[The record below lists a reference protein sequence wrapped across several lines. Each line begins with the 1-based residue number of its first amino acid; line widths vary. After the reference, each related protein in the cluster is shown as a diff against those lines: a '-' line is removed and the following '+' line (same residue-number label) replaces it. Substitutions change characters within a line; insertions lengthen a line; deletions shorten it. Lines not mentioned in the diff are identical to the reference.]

1 VESAIL
7 RTVLYADIFDYP
19 LTIEELYQYLIG
31 HKAASSQQ
39 IEKLLTSSQRLQAL
53 LHQQKGYI
61 VLQTRTELIE
71 HRLQRQAQA
80 APLLDS
86 AKRYGR
92 WFALLPFVRMVAIT
106 GAVAMANPS
115 RPDDDIDYMLI
126 VEPGRVWLTRALA
139 IIIVRLA
146 RLRGVELCP
155 NYVLAADQLPQTRT
169 DLYVAHELAQMLPIY
184 GYDVY
189 CQLLAANRWAWQMLP
204 NHSAQPPS
212 SLSSIETRPR
222 IKHVMERLLS
232 GQLGKL
238 LDALEYRRRSAR
250 FRQRAN
256 GQAAAIIDVHT
267 VKGHFCDHGQRILE
281 AYYERLARYNVPPA

>member
-19 LTIEELYQYLIG
+19 LTIEELRQYLIG
-31 HKAASSQQ
+31 RTATSSQE
-39 IEKLLTSSQRLQAL
+39 IERLLASSQRLQAL
-53 LHQQKGYI
+53 LCQQEGYV
-61 VLQTRTELIE
+61 VLRTRTELIE
-71 HRLQRQAQA
+71 RRLQRQAQA
-80 APLLDS
+80 ASLLDS
-86 AKRYGR
+86 AQRYGR
-92 WFALLPFVRMVAIT
+92 WFARLPFVRMVAIT

-139 IIIVRLA
+139 IGVVRLA

-169 DLYVAHELAQMLPIY
+169 DLYVAHELAQMLPVY

-189 CQLLAANRWAWQMLP
+189 CQLLAANRWAWQILP
-204 NHSAQPPS
+204 NSGAQP
-212 SLSSIETRPR
+212 LSSVETQPR
-222 IKHVMERLLS
+222 IKHMIERLLS
-232 GQLGKL
+232 GRLGKL
-238 LDALEYRRRSAR
+238 LDTLEYRRRSAR

-256 GQAAAIIDVHT
+256 GQAAAVINSHT
-267 VKGHFCDHGQRILE
+267 IKGHFCDHGQRILD
-281 AYYERLARYNVPPA
+281 AYYERLARYSVPPA